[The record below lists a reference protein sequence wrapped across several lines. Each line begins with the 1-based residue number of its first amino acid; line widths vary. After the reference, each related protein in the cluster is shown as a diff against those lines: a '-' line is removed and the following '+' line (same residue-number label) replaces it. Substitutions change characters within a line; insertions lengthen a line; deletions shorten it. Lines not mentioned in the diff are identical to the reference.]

1 MILSLLIEDVPVI
14 IKAKI
19 NELILKNF
27 KNSRLNTYK
36 ILVYEIINNEI
47 IGFLGL
53 DYYDEYLSIN
63 QLCVDFNHRNKGIA
77 TNLLKFID
85 KNFKNNFILFVD
97 KDKPSYEYLLNFYK
111 KNGFIDY
118 SSNSIECKIIKIYS
132 VN

>member
-1 MILSLLIEDVPVI
+1 MIKSLLIQDVPLI

-36 ILVYEIINNEI
+36 ILVYEIIDNEI

-63 QLCVDFNHRNKGIA
+63 QLCVDNNNRNKGIA
-77 TNLLKFID
+77 TNLLNYINKT
-85 KNFKNNFILFVD
+85 FKNNFLLFVD
-97 KDKPSYEYLLNFYK
+97 KEKSNYQYLIDFYK
-111 KNGFIDY
+111 KNGFTEC
-118 SSNSIECKIIKIYS
+118 SPSNPNECKMIKL
-132 VN
+132 N